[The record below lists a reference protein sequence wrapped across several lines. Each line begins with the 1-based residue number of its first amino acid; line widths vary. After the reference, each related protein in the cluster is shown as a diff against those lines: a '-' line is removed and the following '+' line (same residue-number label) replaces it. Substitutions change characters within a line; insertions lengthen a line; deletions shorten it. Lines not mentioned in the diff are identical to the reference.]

1 LSSDPRHVHNIERGA
16 LSAIEVMGLLNIV
29 PVMQQTLKTKHQQ
42 TDVVAL
48 FMVQTLVDVHL
59 ALAL

>member
-1 LSSDPRHVHNIERGA
+1 
-16 LSAIEVMGLLNIV
+16 MGLLNIV